1 MLYEKVH
8 AKGDFFMDSIF
19 QEFSVLIKMQIR
31 HTNKQMKILI
41 NILLIIL
48 MIQASSFGQVF
59 MTLNGQTSFFSETP
73 LENIS
78 AENKN
83 TLVALNIT
91 TKEVAVRIQN
101 VAFKFPNKLMEEH
114 FNENY
119 IESEKY
125 PLSVFK
131 GKIVENI
138 DLQKQGTYQ
147 VSVKGILD
155 MHGVKQERIIK
166 AQIIVDSESISV
178 TSDFNVNLQDHK
190 IDIPKLVF
198 EKIVESIA
206 IKNKFTLTPKKL

>member
-78 AENKN
+78 AENKS
-83 TLVALNIT
+83 TLVALNTT

-178 TSDFNVNLQDHK
+178 TSDFNVKLQDHK

-198 EKIVESIA
+198 EKIAESIA

>member
-1 MLYEKVH
+1 
-8 AKGDFFMDSIF
+8 
-19 QEFSVLIKMQIR
+19 
-31 HTNKQMKILI
+31 MKILI

-78 AENKN
+78 AENKS
-83 TLVALNIT
+83 TLVALNTT

-119 IESEKY
+119 MESEKY

-166 AQIIVDSESISV
+166 AQIIVGSESINV
-178 TSDFNVNLQDHK
+178 TSDFNIKLVDHK

-198 EKIVESIA
+198 EKIAESIA
-206 IKNKFTLTPKKL
+206 IKNKFTLTTKKP

>member
-1 MLYEKVH
+1 
-8 AKGDFFMDSIF
+8 MDSIF

>member
-1 MLYEKVH
+1 
-8 AKGDFFMDSIF
+8 
-19 QEFSVLIKMQIR
+19 MQIR

-78 AENKN
+78 AENKS
-83 TLVALNIT
+83 TLVALNTT

-119 IESEKY
+119 MESEKY

-166 AQIIVDSESISV
+166 AQIIVGSESINV
-178 TSDFNVNLQDHK
+178 TSDFNIKLVDHK

-198 EKIVESIA
+198 EKIAESIA
-206 IKNKFTLTPKKL
+206 IKNKFTLTTKKP